1 MSIKTIFERAIKT
14 SNEKMDEFKKNID
27 QVFNGTQ
34 VLSPG
39 EYKTAGIRDRIAD
52 IGILGVLGTVSS
64 LDLCSLLSYQV
75 NLLRNIQGYKFD
87 PNTPPISTS
96 PQIVKKAWTL
106 QYQSY
111 VIQSTIDEFIK
122 SENRDIPAKD
132 LQNPQGIIVDLVSQL
147 NFYFDTK
154 NQGSIA
160 DKELLGAFPML
171 LISNLYLNQA
181 KVFFSKLGQ
190 NLSSIKQ
197 SDVQKVMFFINNTR
211 THCIKI
217 QSINVY
223 ASYNY
228 ATGPALQAIDNAAN
242 SIIQKQLSQLNSIIG
257 KDLSKLVPM
266 LQTIRIQV
274 SAITKFCQAILSTIR
289 AAQSYVN
296 IAVTLVKILT
306 VVTEFLKSL
315 PIPNQFTVVGINV
328 RFSDSLAKIESFIDT
343 IIQDL
348 NAISGLLNL
357 LRSIVS
363 DIYNDVQTII
373 NDISQIIVNLEAC
386 NNAPNGLVDDLK
398 STLSM
403 LKDTSDQL
411 NAFVQNNQN
420 KTTQINNTYGG
431 YSIQIIKEELVQGSN
446 NIPRRYG
453 IALDSDGVQIVKT
466 TPTFASND
474 AIIIEEVKLLLES
487 KKLIKIPVSALSQD
501 QQSSINEALSYV
513 EDNAV
518 TPDVYVN
525 IDDGLDSPDNEDE
538 NSGIGLNAFMNKQKG
553 GKALR
558 SRMRSNMANAT
569 AQLQKNLNTAN
580 QG

>member
-1 MSIKTIFERAIKT
+1 MSIKTIFEGAIKT

-154 NQGSIA
+154 YQGSIA

-181 KVFFSKLGQ
+181 KVFFSNLGQ

-197 SDVQKVMFFINNTR
+197 SDVQNVMFFINNTR

-274 SAITKFCQAILSTIR
+274 SAITKLKT
-289 AAQSYVN
+289 
-296 IAVTLVKILT
+296 LT

-398 STLSM
+398 STLST

-538 NSGIGLNAFMNKQKG
+538 NSGIGLNAFMNNQKG

>member
-1 MSIKTIFERAIKT
+1 M
-14 SNEKMDEFKKNID
+14 
-27 QVFNGTQ
+27 
-34 VLSPG
+34 
-39 EYKTAGIRDRIAD
+39 
-52 IGILGVLGTVSS
+52 
-64 LDLCSLLSYQV
+64 
-75 NLLRNIQGYKFD
+75 
-87 PNTPPISTS
+87 
-96 PQIVKKAWTL
+96 
-106 QYQSY
+106 
-111 VIQSTIDEFIK
+111 
-122 SENRDIPAKD
+122 
-132 LQNPQGIIVDLVSQL
+132 
-147 NFYFDTK
+147 
-154 NQGSIA
+154 
-160 DKELLGAFPML
+160 
-171 LISNLYLNQA
+171 
-181 KVFFSKLGQ
+181 
-190 NLSSIKQ
+190 
-197 SDVQKVMFFINNTR
+197 
-211 THCIKI
+211 
-217 QSINVY
+217 
-223 ASYNY
+223 
-228 ATGPALQAIDNAAN
+228 
-242 SIIQKQLSQLNSIIG
+242 
-257 KDLSKLVPM
+257 
-266 LQTIRIQV
+266 
-274 SAITKFCQAILSTIR
+274 
-289 AAQSYVN
+289 
-296 IAVTLVKILT
+296 
-306 VVTEFLKSL
+306 
-315 PIPNQFTVVGINV
+315 
-328 RFSDSLAKIESFIDT
+328 
-343 IIQDL
+343 
-348 NAISGLLNL
+348 
-357 LRSIVS
+357 RSIVS

-398 STLSM
+398 STLST

-558 SRMRSNMANAT
+558 SRMRSNMAKAT

>member
-1 MSIKTIFERAIKT
+1 MSIKTIFEGAIKT

-39 EYKTAGIRDRIAD
+39 EYKTAGVRDRIAD

-87 PNTPPISTS
+87 PNLPPISTS
-96 PQIVKKAWTL
+96 PQIVKKAYAL

-122 SENRDIPAKD
+122 SENRDIPVKD
-132 LQNPQGIIVDLVSQL
+132 LQDPQGIIVDLINQL
-147 NFYFDTK
+147 NHLFNTK
-154 NQGSIA
+154 YQGSIA
-160 DKELLGAFPML
+160 DKELLGAFPIL

-181 KVFFSKLGQ
+181 RSFFSKLDLP
-190 NLSSIKQ
+190 NLKQ
-197 SDVQKVMFFINNTR
+197 KDVQKIMFFINNTR

-217 QSINVY
+217 QSINIY
-223 ASYNY
+223 SSYNY
-228 ATGPALQAIDNAAN
+228 ATGPALQVIDNAAN
-242 SIIQKQLSQLNSIIG
+242 SILQKQLAQLNSIIG

-274 SAITKFCQAILSTIR
+274 SAITKFCQTVLSTIR

-315 PIPNQFTVVGINV
+315 PIPNEFTVVGINV
-328 RFSDSLAKIESFIDT
+328 RFGDALKKINDFIDT
-343 IIQDL
+343 IVQDL
-348 NAISGLLNL
+348 NSISGLLKL
-357 LRSIVS
+357 LSSIVA
-363 DIYNDVQTII
+363 DIYVDVQTII
-373 NDISQIIVNLEAC
+373 NDISQIITNLEAC
-386 NNAPNGLVDDLK
+386 NNAPKGLVDDLK
-398 STLSM
+398 STLGT

-411 NAFVQNNQN
+411 NAFLQNNKN

-431 YSIQIIKEELVQGSN
+431 YTIQIIKEELLQNSN

-453 IALDSDGVQIVKT
+453 IALDSDGVQVVKT
-466 TPTFASND
+466 TPTYASND

-487 KKLIKIPVSALSQD
+487 KKLIKIPLSSLSSD

-513 EDNAV
+513 EGN
-518 TPDVYVN
+518 TISPDVYVN
-525 IDDGLDSPDNEDE
+525 INDGLDSPDNEDE
-538 NSGIGLNAFMNKQKG
+538 NSGLGLNAFMNKQKG

-558 SRMRSNMANAT
+558 NRMRATMAKANS
-569 AQLQKNLNTAN
+569 QLQQNLSTVN

>member
-1 MSIKTIFERAIKT
+1 MSIKTIFEGAIKT

-39 EYKTAGIRDRIAD
+39 EYKTAGVRDRISD

-64 LDLCSLLSYQV
+64 LDLCALLSYQV

-87 PNTPPISTS
+87 PNVPPVSTS
-96 PQIVKKAWTL
+96 PQIVKKAYAL

-122 SENRDIPAKD
+122 SENRDIPVKD
-132 LQNPQGIIVDLVSQL
+132 LRDPQGIIVDLINQL
-147 NFYFDTK
+147 NYLFNTK
-154 NQGSIA
+154 YQGSIA
-160 DKELLGAFPML
+160 DKELLGAFPIL

-181 KVFFSKLGQ
+181 RSFFSKLDLP
-190 NLSSIKQ
+190 NLKQ
-197 SDVQKVMFFINNTR
+197 TDVQNIMFFINNTR

-217 QSINVY
+217 QSINIY
-223 ASYNY
+223 SSYNY
-228 ATGPALQAIDNAAN
+228 ATGPALQVIDNAAN
-242 SIIQKQLSQLNSIIG
+242 SILQKQLAQLNSIIG

-274 SAITKFCQAILSTIR
+274 SAITKFCQAVLSTIR

-296 IAVTLVKILT
+296 IAVTLVKTLT

-315 PIPNQFTVVGINV
+315 PIPNEFTVVGINV
-328 RFSDSLAKIESFIDT
+328 RFSDSLKKINDFIDT
-343 IIQDL
+343 IVQDL
-348 NAISGLLNL
+348 NSISGLLNL
-357 LRSIVS
+357 LSSIVA
-363 DIYNDVQTII
+363 DIYVDVQTII
-373 NDISQIIVNLEAC
+373 NDISQIITNLEAC
-386 NNAPNGLVDDLK
+386 NNAPKGLVDDLK
-398 STLSM
+398 STLGT

-411 NAFVQNNQN
+411 NAFLQNNKN

-431 YSIQIIKEELVQGSN
+431 YTIQIIKEELLQNSN

-453 IALDSDGVQIVKT
+453 IALDSDGVQVVKT
-466 TPTFASND
+466 TPTYASND

-487 KKLIKIPVSALSQD
+487 KKLIKIPLSSLSSD

-513 EDNAV
+513 EGN
-518 TPDVYVN
+518 TISPDVYVN
-525 IDDGLDSPDNEDE
+525 INDGLDSPDNEDE
-538 NSGIGLNAFMNKQKG
+538 NSGLGLNAFMNKQKG

-558 SRMRSNMANAT
+558 NRMRATMAKANS
-569 AQLQKNLNTAN
+569 QLQQNLSAVN